1 MDSITHAVMGAS
13 LFGSLMGRAQGRKA
27 YLAGA
32 ALATIPDLDVFIRY
46 ANPVATIV
54 NHRGFSHSLF
64 VLTMLAAL
72 LAWMMRRWW
81 PSPNYDPGRLFL
93 ALWLTLI
100 THPLLDAFTSYG
112 TQLLW
117 PLDPVPTSWSTL
129 FIIDPFYTLP
139 LLIACVVGLIWG
151 ATPRNLRMARWA
163 LGISATYLAVSIGV
177 KAIIED
183 RVQTQLADQGITA
196 QAMFS
201 TPEPFSILLWR
212 VVARIDDVHTI
223 EAITGVFDGRAAE
236 TLRQPLNTA
245 LLPDPSALPWAA
257 RLQWFTGGWLR
268 YDEIDGQLIATDL
281 RMGLAAGYYSFRF
294 RLAQRDAQ
302 GKWEAV
308 VPTRWPTTRGLE
320 ALPPTLRR
328 IWNPTPP
335 LPLAVWAQK
344 MSAGSARYNS
354 DSPALDADHVPP
366 APTGSQ

>member
-13 LFGSLMGRAQGRKA
+13 IFGACMGRAQGRKA

-32 ALATIPDLDVFIRY
+32 ALATLPDLDVIIRY
-46 ANPVATIV
+46 ANPVAMIT

-64 VLTMLAAL
+64 VLTLLAAL
-72 LAWMMRRWW
+72 LAWVMRRWW

-100 THPLLDAFTSYG
+100 THALLDACTSYG

-117 PLDPVPTSWSTL
+117 PLGPVPANWSTL

-139 LLIACVVGLIWG
+139 LLIACLASLIWG
-151 ATPRNLRMARWA
+151 ATRRNLRLTRWA
-163 LGISATYLAVSIGV
+163 LGISATYLALSVGV

-183 RVQTQLADQGITA
+183 RVQTQLTHEGVTI
-196 QAMFS
+196 QALFS

-212 VVARIDDVHTI
+212 VVARTDDDQTI
-223 EAITGVFDGRAAE
+223 EAITGVFDGRPAE

-245 LLPDPSALPWAA
+245 LLPDPSTLPWAA

-268 YDEIDGQLIATDL
+268 YDEIQGQLIATDL

-294 RLAQRDAQ
+294 RLAVRDAQ
-302 GKWEAV
+302 GAWQAV
-308 VPTRWPTTRGLE
+308 VPTRWPTTHGLA

-328 IWNPTPP
+328 IWNATPP
-335 LPLAVWAQK
+335 LPLEEWAQN
-344 MSAGSARYNS
+344 MTAHAQ
-354 DSPALDADHVPP
+354 P
-366 APTGSQ
+366 